1 MIVARYQSLGIDEV
15 SLNDGMAT
23 HMISPASWLE
33 GKIAYED
40 MANRLFYI
48 ENRHIGAVDL
58 SSGDDVRWLY

>member
-1 MIVARYQSLGIDEV
+1 MCVGFLCVGFLWFSEF
-15 SLNDGMAT
+15 
-23 HMISPASWLE
+23 E

-40 MANRLFYI
+40 MADRLFYI